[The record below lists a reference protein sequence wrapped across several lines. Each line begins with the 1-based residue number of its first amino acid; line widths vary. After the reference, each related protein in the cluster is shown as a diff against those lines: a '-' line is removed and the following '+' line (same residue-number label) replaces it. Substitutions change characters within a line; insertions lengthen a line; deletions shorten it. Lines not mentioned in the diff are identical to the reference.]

1 MLLGRRAMKPDNR
14 KRQTILVVDD
24 NCGVRTLVKNL
35 LEFEGYTV
43 FIAGDAEAAIELY
56 QDHRSAV
63 ALLLTDVVMP
73 KMNGLELA
81 DHILRLE
88 PQMPV
93 LLMSGT
99 EGASGGFGCIA
110 KPFAPAELIG
120 RVGELLETR
129 QPRRT
134 AAA

>member
-1 MLLGRRAMKPDNR
+1 MELGTTRRE
-14 KRQTILVVDD
+14 TILVVDD
-24 NCGVRTLVKNL
+24 NCAITTLVKEF

-43 FIAGDAEAAIELY
+43 LTAGDAEAAIKLY
-56 QDHRSAV
+56 QDNQPAV

-73 KMNGLELA
+73 NMNGLELA

-88 PQMPV
+88 PQMRV

-99 EGASGGFGCIA
+99 EGASRGFGCIA
-110 KPFAPAELIG
+110 KPFTPADVIG
-120 RVGELLETR
+120 RVGELLEAR
-129 QPRRT
+129 QQPGV

>member
-1 MLLGRRAMKPDNR
+1 MEPDIR
-14 KRQTILVVDD
+14 HREPILVVDD
-24 NCGVRTLVKNL
+24 NSAILTLVRDL
-35 LEFEGYTV
+35 LEVEGYAV
-43 FIAGDAEAAIELY
+43 FIAGDAEAAIKLY

-73 KMNGLELA
+73 NMNGLELA

-110 KPFAPAELIG
+110 KPFAPADLIG

>member
-1 MLLGRRAMKPDNR
+1 M
-14 KRQTILVVDD
+14 VDD
-24 NCGVRTLVKNL
+24 NSAILTLVRDL
-35 LEFEGYTV
+35 LEGEGYTV
-43 FIAGDAEAAIELY
+43 FIAGDAEAAITLY

-63 ALLLTDVVMP
+63 ALLLTDVMMP
-73 KMNGLELA
+73 NMNGLELA

-88 PQMPV
+88 PRMPV

-99 EGASGGFGCIA
+99 EGAGGGFGCIA
-110 KPFAPAELIG
+110 KPFKPADLIG

-129 QPRRT
+129 QPHRT

>member
-1 MLLGRRAMKPDNR
+1 MELGTKRRE
-14 KRQTILVVDD
+14 TILVVDD
-24 NCGVRTLVKNL
+24 NYAITVLVKQF

-43 FIAGDAEAAIELY
+43 LVAGDAEAAIKLY
-56 QDHRSAV
+56 QDNQAAV

-73 KMNGLELA
+73 NMNGLELA

-88 PQMPV
+88 PQMRV

-99 EGASGGFGCIA
+99 EGACHGFGCIA
-110 KPFAPAELIG
+110 KPFTPADVIG
-120 RVGELLETR
+120 RVGQLLETR
-129 QPRRT
+129 QPAGV

>member
-1 MLLGRRAMKPDNR
+1 MELGTKRRE
-14 KRQTILVVDD
+14 TILVVDD
-24 NCGVRTLVKNL
+24 NYAICTLVKAF
-35 LEFEGYTV
+35 LEIEGYTV
-43 FIAGDAEAAIELY
+43 LIAGDAEAAIKLY
-56 QDHRSAV
+56 EEHQSAV

-73 KMNGLELA
+73 NMNGLELA

-99 EGASGGFGCIA
+99 EGGSRGFGCIA
-110 KPFAPAELIG
+110 KPFIPADVIG

-129 QPRRT
+129 QPLRT

>member
-1 MLLGRRAMKPDNR
+1 MELGTKRRE
-14 KRQTILVVDD
+14 TILVVDD
-24 NCGVRTLVKNL
+24 NYAITMLVKEF
-35 LEFEGYTV
+35 LELEGYTV
-43 FIAGDAEAAIELY
+43 LIADGAEAAIKLY
-56 QDHRSAV
+56 QDNQPAV

-73 KMNGLELA
+73 HMNGLELA

-88 PQMPV
+88 PQMRV

-99 EGASGGFGCIA
+99 EGASRGFDCIA
-110 KPFAPAELIG
+110 KPFTPADVIG

-129 QPRRT
+129 QPAGV

>member
-1 MLLGRRAMKPDNR
+1 MEPDIR
-14 KRQTILVVDD
+14 HRETILVVDD
-24 NCGVRTLVKNL
+24 NSAILILVRDL
-35 LEFEGYTV
+35 LEVEGYTV
-43 FIAGDAEAAIELY
+43 FIAGDAETAITLY

-73 KMNGLELA
+73 NMNGLELA

-99 EGASGGFGCIA
+99 EGTGGGFGCIA
-110 KPFAPAELIG
+110 KPFTPADLIG

-129 QPRRT
+129 QPLRT

>member
-1 MLLGRRAMKPDNR
+1 MEPDI
-14 KRQTILVVDD
+14 RQRETILVVDD
-24 NCGVRTLVKNL
+24 NCAIRTLVKAF
-35 LEFEGYTV
+35 LEIEGYTV
-43 FIAGDAEAAIELY
+43 FIAGDAEAAIKLY
-56 QDHRSAV
+56 QDHQSAV

-73 KMNGLELA
+73 NMNGLELA

-99 EGASGGFGCIA
+99 EGSSRGFRCIA
-110 KPFAPAELIG
+110 KPFTPADLVG

-129 QPRRT
+129 QPLRTT
-134 AAA
+134 AA